1 MIIVAASMLKAGSS
15 WFFNL
20 INDMVVEAGHQDGR
34 EMRARFRLQKFLS
47 PSDCT
52 SKTLRIHRLVPI
64 SIPHWFGNTYTIK
77 TAGKPTPAVK
87 LAIDLGVMKAAFILR
102 DPRDV
107 ALSLYDHGE
116 WIRREKI
123 PSSTGFGALT
133 TIEKAMDVALYYAQ
147 LWEMWKESRRAS
159 LVRYED
165 LLRNPYEEMERVS
178 LHIGISLPEERLR
191 VIIERYQ
198 ISNRANWQQDLH
210 FNVGRAGRWK
220 ERLSPGQQ
228 QKAME
233 LFGDYLAR
241 MGYES

>member
-20 INDMVVEAGHQDGR
+20 INDLVIEAGHQDGR
-34 EMRARFRLQKFLS
+34 EMRARFRLQNILS
-47 PSDCT
+47 ASDCT
-52 SKTLRIHRLVPI
+52 SKTLRIHRLAQI

-87 LAIDLGVMKAAFILR
+87 LAIDLGMMKAAFILR

-107 ALSLYDHGE
+107 TLSLFDHGE
-116 WIRREKI
+116 WIRREN
-123 PSSTGFGALT
+123 
-133 TIEKAMDVALYYAQ
+133 VQ
-147 LWEMWKESRRAS
+147 
-159 LVRYED
+159 
-165 LLRNPYEEMERVS
+165 MERVS
-178 LHIGISLPEERLR
+178 SHIGISVPEEKLR
-191 VIIERYQ
+191 AIIERYQ

-210 FNVGRAGRWK
+210 FNVGKAGRWK

-233 LFGDYLAR
+233 FFGDYLAR